1 MRLARPAAFVAALTI
16 LSSAPVH
23 AQGVPVFSGKPV
35 TLLEQ
40 RGLPMSAQDAMERIA
55 FHPFIP
61 SPHYT
66 EVALLPASHGD
77 DKDVPQNRG
86 IGFEYVSAGHTYVL
100 MEWPVFPTSLT
111 QYPTVAPMGTCTT
124 GHLNL
129 GTPQHPRA
137 YSWTTSTL
145 MFSLQPDVDS
155 GVNPNPRALRA
166 EWLRLVK
173 RGACR

>member
-1 MRLARPAAFVAALTI
+1 MRFARFAAIIAALI
-16 LSSAPVH
+16 ALSSAAVR

-86 IGFEYVSAGHTYVL
+86 IGFEYVSAAHTYVL

-111 QYPTVAPMGTCTT
+111 QYPTAARVGTCTT
-124 GHLNL
+124 GYLKL
-129 GTPQHPRA
+129 GTPQHPRG
-137 YSWTTSTL
+137 YSWTTST
-145 MFSLQPDVDS
+145 FGCAWQPDVDQ

>member
-1 MRLARPAAFVAALTI
+1 MHVARTAAFITLVVA
-16 LSSAPVH
+16 LSAAPVL
-23 AQGVPVFSGKPV
+23 AQGVKVFQGRAD

-86 IGFEYVSAGHTYVL
+86 IGFEYVIGGISNVL
-100 MEWPVFPTSLT
+100 SEWPVFPTSLA
-111 QYPTVAPMGTCTT
+111 QYPSVPPMGTCTS
-124 GHLNL
+124 GHLIL
-129 GTPQHPRA
+129 GTPRHPRA
-137 YSWTTSTL
+137 YGWTTSTL
-145 MFSLQPDVDS
+145 MFALQPDVDS
-155 GVNPNPRALRA
+155 GVNPNARALRK
-166 EWLRLVK
+166 EWARLVA

>member
-1 MRLARPAAFVAALTI
+1 MRLVSIAAAFTLLFA
-16 LSSAPVH
+16 LSSAVTY
-23 AQGVPVFSGKPV
+23 AEDVPVFAGKAT
-35 TLLEQ
+35 TLLES
-40 RGLPMSAQDAMERIA
+40 RGLPMSAQDAMERIS

-86 IGFEYVSAGHTYVL
+86 IGFEYVAGGHTYVL
-100 MEWPVFPTSLT
+100 SEWPVFPTSLS
-111 QYPTVAPMGTCTT
+111 QYPTVPPMGTCTT

-129 GTPQHPRA
+129 GTPRHPRA
-137 YSWTTSTL
+137 YSWTTSAL
-145 MFSLQPDVDS
+145 VFALQADVDP
-155 GVNPNPRALRA
+155 GVNPDPRAMRA
-166 EWLRLVK
+166 EWARLVK